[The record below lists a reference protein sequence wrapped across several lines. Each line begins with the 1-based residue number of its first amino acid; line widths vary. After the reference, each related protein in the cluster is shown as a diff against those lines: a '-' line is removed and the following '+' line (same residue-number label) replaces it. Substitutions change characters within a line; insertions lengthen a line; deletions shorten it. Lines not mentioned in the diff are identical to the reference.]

1 MISQAINGLLKNVY
15 KIEDKAA
22 RILKKLPSQERINS
36 YPFLSSDTYFF
47 QSDIR
52 IESEENLPL
61 IVGGN
66 EASILYLNGN
76 LSVNL
81 LTSLIRELNK
91 RQLRFARLIVGD
103 SDFPLDEPVL
113 SELKPYFLELYCVN
127 YREKTIGPIKN
138 LPLGIESQRYRSA
151 GQIRDFKKLPSFE
164 PLKRPYGILVA
175 WNDAT
180 FINERKMARE
190 ILRVSP
196 LVYEFA
202 NRVPARLIHRMMRRS
217 KLVACPRGNGID
229 THRFWESL
237 YLGALPVILKGNR
250 LSSQADWP
258 CLEIDSWQEVSEWT
272 SGYLIDIYESK
283 ARELIEFRASAH
295 KFLDYLGGKD
305 V

>member
-1 MISQAINGLLKNVY
+1 MISQVINDILKNVY
-15 KIEDKAA
+15 KMEDKAV
-22 RILKKLPSQERINS
+22 RTLKALPSQERLDS

-52 IESEENLPL
+52 IESEENLRL
-61 IVGGN
+61 IVG
-66 EASILYLNGN
+66 ADKSSIFYLNGN
-76 LSVNL
+76 PPVNL
-81 LTSLIRELNK
+81 LTNLITELNK

-103 SDFPLDEPVL
+103 SDFPLDESVL
-113 SELKPYFLELYCVN
+113 SELKPYFVELYCVN
-127 YREKTIGPIKN
+127 YREKIIGPIKN

-151 GQIRDFKKLPSFE
+151 GQIRDFKKLPSYE
-164 PLKRPYGILVA
+164 PLKRPHGILVA
-175 WNDAT
+175 WNDDT

-190 ILRVSP
+190 LLRVSP

-202 NRVPARLIHRMMRRS
+202 HRVPARLIHRMMRRS

-258 CLEIDSWQEVSEWT
+258 CLEIDSWQEVNDWT

-295 KFLDYLGGKD
+295 RFVDYLGSKD